1 MTLPG
6 FFSGLLSSPQ
16 DPNCVNLADWFEAFA
31 AVHEAGLNSTDAAA
45 AGTSA
50 AGKRK
55 RATVKKSKQQQRKG
69 KAAAGD
75 GAEGS
80 AAGGSGAA
88 EAEAERKAHAREV
101 AARFSQATAEL
112 QYLGLVKPA
121 KKRRGDYVQR
131 LVHMP
136 AAE

>member
-1 MTLPG
+1 MLC
-6 FFSGLLSSPQ
+6 SPQ

-31 AVHEAGLNSTDAAA
+31 AVHEGGLAGTDAAA

-55 RATVKKSKQQQRKG
+55 RAAVKQSKQQRKG
-69 KAAAGD
+69 KAAAGEA
-75 GAEGS
+75 AESG
-80 AAGGSGAA
+80 AAGGSGD
-88 EAEAERKAHAREV
+88 AEAERKAQAREV